1 MIFIYLL
8 AACRVFFFFGIVLNT
23 ELGGSHTLKTTTVA
37 LLSHIGASIFYQNRW
52 EEKYYNS
59 KLDDS
64 PTTVSHVTANNSS
77 QIGSVIR

>member
-8 AACRVFFFFGIVLNT
+8 AACRVFFGIVLNT

-52 EEKYYNS
+52 EENI
-59 KLDDS
+59 
-64 PTTVSHVTANNSS
+64 TTQN
-77 QIGSVIR
+77 